1 MTGQERKP
9 VKLLLIGETGNGK
22 SSLGNFILKKNVF
35 TVSDSPNPET
45 TEINGDYGEYDRNN
59 VFVIDTPSLQESREF
74 NERFLNDMVNSVKE
88 QGGIQGIVIVLNYSI
103 NTISNNLKIMIQ
115 ILSNVFPVSEFWGHV
130 CIVWNKCYYFFSQN
144 QLKMQKENKRNEF
157 LPELLKRTKETTGT
171 EESVVIP
178 MCYVDSQ
185 PDEEDDNIRSENEI
199 ESLIKWGSELTP
211 INIDIIENRYGEYKK
226 IITEEKEQTESMGN
240 NGKYI
245 ITQVKHMKREIRIYY
260 NGEIR
265 YGNWKII
272 KVESNEIT
280 TTSNIV
286 LKVTTGIVVAA
297 TAVIA
302 TGTIIYFVGKAI
314 SLW

>member
-9 VKLLLIGETGNGK
+9 IKLLLIGETGNGK

-35 TVSDSPNPET
+35 MVSDSPNPET
-45 TEINGDYGEYDRNN
+45 TEVNGDYGGYDRNN

-74 NERFLNDMVNSVKE
+74 NERFLNDMVNFVKE

-115 ILSNVFPVSEFWGHV
+115 ILSNVFPFKDFWGHV
-130 CIVWNKCYYFFSQN
+130 CIVWNKCYYFFSQD
-144 QLKMQKENKRNEF
+144 QLEMQKKNKKNKF
-157 LPELLKRTKETTGT
+157 LPELLKLTKEPTGT
-171 EESVVIP
+171 EGSVDVQ
-178 MCYVDSQ
+178 MYYVDSQ
-185 PDEEDDNIRSENEI
+185 PDEEGNNIRSENEI
-199 ESLIKWGSELTP
+199 ERLIKWGSKLTP
-211 INIDIIENRYGEYKK
+211 INIEVVEYK

-245 ITQVKHMKREIRIYY
+245 ITQLKHMKREIRIYC

-280 TTSNIV
+280 TTSDIPLTV
-286 LKVTTGIVVAA
+286 PTRIVVAA

-302 TGTIIYFVGKAI
+302 VGTIIYFVGKAI